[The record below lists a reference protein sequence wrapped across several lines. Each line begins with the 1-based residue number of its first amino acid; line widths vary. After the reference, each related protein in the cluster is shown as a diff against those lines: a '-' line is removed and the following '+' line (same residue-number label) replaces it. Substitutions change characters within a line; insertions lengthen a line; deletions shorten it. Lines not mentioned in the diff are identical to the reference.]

1 VAESV
6 AEVLLER
13 ITGDLA
19 ARGIDVR
26 TLSVVSV
33 TTRVWPDG
41 SLGCPDPG
49 MSYPQQL
56 VEGSRIVVE
65 AGGRRYDYRASTSG
79 TLRLCGH
86 RAAKAGPIVVDV
98 P

>member
-1 VAESV
+1 MAESV
-6 AEVLLER
+6 PEVLLER

-19 ARGIDVR
+19 RRGIDVAA
-26 TLSVVSV
+26 LAVVSV
-33 TTRVWPDG
+33 TTLVWPDG
-41 SLGCPDPG
+41 SLGCPDRG

-65 AGGRRYDYRASTSG
+65 AGGRRYDYRASASG
-79 TLRLCGH
+79 TLRLCGGGPG
-86 RAAKAGPIVVDV
+86 KDGPIVVDV